1 MKKYLVAGMMIASMN
16 VFSQSY
22 LILNNGIT
30 LTTDNAG
37 FIYDFGHFRVPYKVT
52 LNGGNFLV
60 ENQKLSTVDTAG
72 FLYEKSL
79 KVEKVKG
86 KGLNYFINND
96 NELLTIDA
104 KGFFYKYDKDAKSVF
119 MKAIGYGGNFFIVK
133 PDDKKNIIDLYTINS
148 TGNYFKIDVA
158 GLNPADIATIG
169 GTFFQTKAGV
179 VHTISKDGFVYAKPE
194 VKVGEIKKAGGNFLI
209 DSANLLFTV
218 SEEGFLMIPVLPAKI
233 KVADIQM
240 IGSNYMLDSEGRI
253 FIVDKEGKLVERKT
267 NHDLRNT
274 KIFSL

>member
-1 MKKYLVAGMMIASMN
+1 MKKFLVAGMMLASMN

-52 LNGGNFLV
+52 LNGGQFLV

-72 FLYEKSL
+72 FLYEKTL
-79 KVEKVKG
+79 KIEKVKG
-86 KGLNYFINND
+86 KGLNYFIND
-96 NELLTIDA
+96 NNNLFTIDS
-104 KGFFYKYDKDAKSVF
+104 KGFFYEYDKDAKNVF
-119 MKAIGYGGNFFIVK
+119 KKAIGHGGNFFTVK
-133 PDDKKNIIDLYTINS
+133 PDDKKTIVDLYTINT
-148 TGNYFKIDVA
+148 TGNYFKINVD

-179 VHTISKDGFVYAKPE
+179 VHTVSKDGFVYAKPE
-194 VKVGEIKKAGGNFLI
+194 VKVGAIKKAGGNFMI

-218 SEEGFLMIPVLPAKI
+218 SEEGFLMLPVLPANI
-233 KVADIQM
+233 KVADIQKV
-240 IGSNYMLDSEGRI
+240 GANYMLDSEGRL
-253 FIVDKEGKLVERKT
+253 FIVDKAGNLVERT
-267 NHDLRNT
+267 INHDLRNT
-274 KIFSL
+274 KILSI